1 MSVLFRVY
9 FIHLRRK
16 VQRQDI
22 QAALCYRQ
30 PERCVNT
37 GSGDRQCLRRPTFG
51 AEGQRADLLTV
62 QCDLHPSAASRG
74 HTQCGI
80 VLNTCSFFTHIMLAI
95 HLPMQLL
102 LRSHNSPRML
112 LYNHTTTD
120 TLRQALEA
128 VQTKE
133 GGRESLTALSPS
145 IFAKLSY
152 FCRTI
157 GLA

>member
-51 AEGQRADLLTV
+51 VEGQRADLLTV
-62 QCDLHPSAASRG
+62 QCDLHPSAAFRG

-95 HLPMQLL
+95 HLPMQLF
-102 LRSHNSPRML
+102 LRIRRISEAEHF
-112 LYNHTTTD
+112 HIFD
-120 TLRQALEA
+120 TGQFKRK
-128 VQTKE
+128 VD
-133 GGRESLTALSPS
+133 
-145 IFAKLSY
+145 IFFFIASS
-152 FCRTI
+152 
-157 GLA
+157 

>member
-1 MSVLFRVY
+1 MLRAGTNRVVCPHKRMAGNVYRIPIGVY

-22 QAALCYRQ
+22 QAALRYRQ

-51 AEGQRADLLTV
+51 VEGQRADLLTV

-102 LRSHNSPRML
+102 LRSRNSPRML
-112 LYNHTTTD
+112 LYR
-120 TLRQALEA
+120 L
-128 VQTKE
+128 K
-133 GGRESLTALSPS
+133 
-145 IFAKLSY
+145 
-152 FCRTI
+152 
-157 GLA
+157 

>member
-1 MSVLFRVY
+1 MPFALPAFANFLGSDPVWGLTFICRLRCRMIKSRRPVHKYGRVSYYMSVLFRVY

-51 AEGQRADLLTV
+51 VEGQRADLLTV
-62 QCDLHPSAASRG
+62 QCDLHPSAAFRG

-80 VLNTCSFFTHIMLAI
+80 VLNTCSF
-95 HLPMQLL
+95 LL
-102 LRSHNSPRML
+102 
-112 LYNHTTTD
+112 
-120 TLRQALEA
+120 
-128 VQTKE
+128 
-133 GGRESLTALSPS
+133 
-145 IFAKLSY
+145 I
-152 FCRTI
+152 
-157 GLA
+157 